1 MNTDYQLIDKFF
13 EGSTTPEENA
23 IVLTAIKANPEL
35 EEYFIT
41 RYRLEYTNEQTDD
54 YGSFIPASSMAAD
67 DGRNLCDFQCETF
80 ILKKA
85 GVQASEDELAN
96 ESKTN
101 YWLRGQ
107 GTPLY
112 NMGKL
117 LESKGFLVNREYNAT
132 LNLLIS
138 KLNDGFDIIAVVNG
152 DILTQ
157 KEQDILSE
165 DFSLDNNPNHAV
177 IVLGINTNNGTASL
191 YNPAN
196 EESVTSYDLN
206 LFLSAWE
213 ESKHYMVTVRKKN
226 YPEEYNP
233 QPIDVDDVSL
243 NAELLELTEMIA
255 ENAHDIWGKLKREQ
269 FEDKLKKDPNYKI
282 YAPKING
289 DEQEGHNHFYVPYA
303 MLSEKDKDI
312 DRITA
317 LGTIKLLK
325 RLGYRLVNIN
335 SMYRCPDCGEV
346 IEPSHNFCP
355 NCGRQL
361 TWEDFK

>member
-1 MNTDYQLIDKFF
+1 
-13 EGSTTPEENA
+13 
-23 IVLTAIKANPEL
+23 LTAIKANPEL

-41 RYRLEYTNEQTDD
+41 RYRLEYTDEQTDD
-54 YGSFIPASSMAAD
+54 YGSFIPASSIAAD
-67 DGRNLCDFQCETF
+67 DGLNLCDFQCETF

-85 GVQASEDELAN
+85 GMEASEDELAG

-101 YWLRGQ
+101 YWLRDQ

-112 NMGKL
+112 NIGKL
-117 LESKGFLVNREYNAT
+117 LESKGFLVNREYNAS
-132 LNLLIS
+132 LDAVM
-138 KLNDGFDIIAVVNG
+138 DGLQDGHDIIVVVNG
-152 DILTQ
+152 DILAQ

-165 DFSLDNNPNHAV
+165 GFSLDSHPNHAV
-177 IVLGINTNNGTASL
+177 IVLGIDKDAGTVSL
-191 YNPAN
+191 YNPAD
-196 EESVTSYDLN
+196 EECVAEYDLN

-213 ESKHYMVTVRKKN
+213 ESKRYTVTVRKKN

-233 QPIDVDDVSL
+233 QPIDVDDVHL
-243 NAELLELTEMIA
+243 NAELLELIEMIA
-255 ENAHDIWGKLKREQ
+255 ENAHDIWGKLKKEQ
-269 FEDKLKKDPNYKI
+269 FEVKLKANPDYRI
-282 YAPKING
+282 YAPMVDG

-303 MLSEKDKDI
+303 MLSEKDKDV
-312 DRITA
+312 DRISVS
-317 LGTIKLLK
+317 GTIKLLK

-335 SMYRCPDCGEV
+335 GMYRCPDCGEV